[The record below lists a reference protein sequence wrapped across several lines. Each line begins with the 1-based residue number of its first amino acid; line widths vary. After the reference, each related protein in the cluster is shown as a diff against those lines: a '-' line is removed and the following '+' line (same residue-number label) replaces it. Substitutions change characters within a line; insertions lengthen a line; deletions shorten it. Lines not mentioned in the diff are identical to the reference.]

1 MELSETIREQ
11 FDRAAAAY
19 AASPIFAKGHDLALM
34 VQTGSPAPD
43 MTVLDVGCGAGHTAF
58 AFAPHVLE
66 VTGIDLSPGMRAV
79 ATQLAAARGIVNV
92 RFQEASATE
101 LPFADSQFDIVTCR
115 YVAHHFPTLTPA
127 LTEILRVLKPGGQFL
142 LTDIISP
149 EDAAL
154 AEFINRIE
162 LLRDPSHSRDWTIS
176 EWQAGGEIVGMPLK
190 VIAEWKV
197 PVDFADWTA
206 RQQTPPAAVAELET
220 LLDSAPPAA
229 QSAFS
234 IVRSPQRSF
243 QLWSALLRGLK
254 SNNL

>member
-1 MELSETIREQ
+1 MERAETIREQ

-19 AASPIFAKGHDLALM
+19 GASPIFAKGHDLVLM

-58 AFAPHVLE
+58 AFAPHVRE
-66 VTGIDLSPGMRAV
+66 VTGIDLSPGMLAE
-79 ATQLAAARGIVNV
+79 ATQQAAARGIANV
-92 RFQEASATE
+92 RFLEASAAE
-101 LPFADSQFDIVTCR
+101 LPFADCQFDIVTCR
-115 YVAHHFPTLTPA
+115 YVAHHFPSLMPA
-127 LTEILRVLKPGGQFL
+127 LTEIFRVIKPGGQFL
-142 LTDIISP
+142 VTDIISP
-149 EDAAL
+149 EDDAL

-176 EWQAGGEIVGMPLK
+176 EWQVAGESVGMPLAA
-190 VIAEWKV
+190 IAEWKV

-206 RQQTPPAAVAELET
+206 RQQTPPAAVAELEA

-234 IVRSPQRSF
+234 IVGAPQRSF
-243 QLWSALLRGLK
+243 YLWSALLRGLK

>member
-1 MELSETIREQ
+1 MEHSETVREQ

-58 AFAPHVLE
+58 AFAPHVRE

-79 ATQLAAARGIVNV
+79 ATQQAAARGIANV
-92 RFQEASATE
+92 RFQEAGATQ

-115 YVAHHFPTLTPA
+115 YVAHHFPDLTPA
-127 LTEILRVLKPGGQFL
+127 LKEIVRVLKPGGQFL
-142 LTDIISP
+142 VTDIISP
-149 EDAAL
+149 DDGAL
-154 AEFINRIE
+154 ALFIDRIE
-162 LLRDPSHSRDWTIS
+162 ILRDPSHRHDWTIF
-176 EWQAGGEIVGMPLK
+176 EWQAAGESAGMPLAA
-190 VIAEWKV
+190 IAEWKV

-206 RQQTPPAAVAELET
+206 RQQTPPAAVAKLEA

-234 IVRSPQRSF
+234 IVSSPARSF
-243 QLWSALLRGLK
+243 QLWSALLRGFK
-254 SNNL
+254 PNNL